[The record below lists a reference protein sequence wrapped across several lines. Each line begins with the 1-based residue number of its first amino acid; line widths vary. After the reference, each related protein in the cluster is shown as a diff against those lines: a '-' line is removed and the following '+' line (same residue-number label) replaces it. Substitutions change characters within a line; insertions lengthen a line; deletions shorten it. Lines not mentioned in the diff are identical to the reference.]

1 MQACLGC
8 TFTIQYSPP
17 DDVVLQPP
25 FPPNQNLQNPL
36 ILRPDIQMQKKKK
49 RKRKGATTGV
59 GGGPKQDKKIFIQER
74 RGWFGDEGFKLSL
87 QLLLLLLLLL
97 F

>member
-1 MQACLGC
+1 MQASLGC

-25 FPPNQNLQNPL
+25 FPPPQPKFTKSAHFTA
-36 ILRPDIQMQKKKK
+36 RHSDAKEKK
-49 RKRKGATTGV
+49 RKRTGATT
-59 GGGPKQDKKIFIQER
+59 GGPKQDKKIFIQER